1 MENRTIAVGLG
12 HASPIAE
19 TGEEEEWDREC
30 VCPLVWKCFI
40 SEQLISREG
49 HTRQHRSL
57 MDPGPC
63 VVIATGGVLL
73 PNDFLSLSRRFAV
86 PVHLCMACSLGWP
99 INAIQSF
106 RDPFGR
112 YQKMRLI
119 LSRSLPL
126 PSLLSKGRFYSV
138 SSKGHQWTDD
148 YYSATNP
155 NQIKSVPSVS
165 HPLVLFSSFKTSS
178 SLLLFMSCN

>member
-1 MENRTIAVGLG
+1 MTPIFTTSFVHCWTEQESPSLCEGSLPNSPLPRLNMENRTIAVGLG

-19 TGEEEEWDREC
+19 TGEEWEWDREC

-73 PNDFLSLSRRFAV
+73 PNDFLSLSRRFTV

-112 YQKMRLI
+112 YQ
-119 LSRSLPL
+119 
-126 PSLLSKGRFYSV
+126 
-138 SSKGHQWTDD
+138 
-148 YYSATNP
+148 
-155 NQIKSVPSVS
+155 
-165 HPLVLFSSFKTSS
+165 
-178 SLLLFMSCN
+178 